1 MLQTLAEDE
10 RNGQVAQQGTHS
22 VGDTVGDACFVNVMQ
37 PSLPMASEPYS
48 VVALT
53 MADVHRL
60 RREYVPKVM
69 DDLPQP
75 HAAVWAGVVRQRA
88 VLARAECAVLAAS
101 HSNVTSTSSEKA
113 ATSSD
118 SKTVAAEDPATVL
131 QALRE
136 EIELERG
143 AGACLSRWIS
153 RRPRAEHLRAER
165 RAMNVG
171 WDFPN

>member
-1 MLQTLAEDE
+1 MLQTLVEDE
-10 RNGQVAQQGTHS
+10 RNGQVSQQGTYS

-37 PSLPMASEPYS
+37 PNAPMALEPYS

-88 VLARAECAVLAAS
+88 VLARAECAVLAAP
-101 HSNVTSTSSEKA
+101 HSNVTSTSENTA
-113 ATSSD
+113 SS
-118 SKTVAAEDPATVL
+118 STVAAEDPATVL
-131 QALRE
+131 KALRE

-143 AGACLSRWIS
+143 ACASL
-153 RRPRAEHLRAER
+153 
-165 RAMNVG
+165 
-171 WDFPN
+171 